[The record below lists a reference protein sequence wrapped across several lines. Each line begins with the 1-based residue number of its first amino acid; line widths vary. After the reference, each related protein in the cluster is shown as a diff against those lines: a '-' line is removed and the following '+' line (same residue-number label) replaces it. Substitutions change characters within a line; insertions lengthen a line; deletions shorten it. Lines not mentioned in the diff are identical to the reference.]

1 MNENNELVKCIYC
14 DELVSSR
21 AKKCKHCGEI
31 LDVQLREIESLKR
44 ENANRDKSN
53 IIVSN
58 NNNLVS
64 SSGTSSGTKR
74 FPHIAHLIMTIL
86 TGGLWIFVWILHYI
100 FRSKESYS

>member
-1 MNENNELVKCIYC
+1 MVDNQLQVKCPYC
-14 DELVSSR
+14 DELISPI

-31 LDVQLREIESLKR
+31 LDAQMREIESLKR

-58 NNNLVS
+58 NNNNNPS
-64 SSGTSSGTKR
+64 SSGTKR

-86 TGGLWIFVWILHYI
+86 TGGVWVVVWLLHYI
-100 FRSKESYS
+100 FRNKENYS